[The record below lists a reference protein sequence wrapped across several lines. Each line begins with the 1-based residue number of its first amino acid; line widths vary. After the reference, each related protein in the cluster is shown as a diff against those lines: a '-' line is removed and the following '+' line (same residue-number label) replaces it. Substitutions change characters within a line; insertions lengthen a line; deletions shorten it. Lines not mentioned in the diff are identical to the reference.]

1 MESMDKVKVTFV
13 AVLFFPLIGWTQT
26 KKASVPA
33 GKGSPLQQAINRGK
47 LVYGVNCLACHQA
60 DGYGVGNL
68 NPPLAGISWVTGNKS
83 TLIQMV
89 LKGSQGQVEIDG
101 EKFHNAMPAQAHLT
115 DQQIADV
122 LTYIRNSFGNKAS
135 VVTTGEVKAI
145 RAKTK

>member
-1 MESMDKVKVTFV
+1 MNKLKLAFAT
-13 AVLFFPLIGWTQT
+13 VLFFPLMGLAQT
-26 KKASVPA
+26 KKPVIPA
-33 GKGSPLQQAINRGK
+33 ANTSSLQAAMNRGK
-47 LVYGVNCLACHQA
+47 QVYGVNCLACHQA

-68 NPPLAGISWVTGNKS
+68 NPPLANINWVTGNKN

-101 EKFHNAMPAQAHLT
+101 ETFHNAMPAQAHLA

-122 LTYIRNSFGNKAS
+122 LTFIRNSFGNKAS
-135 VVTTGEVKAI
+135 PVTPAEVKAV

>member
-1 MESMDKVKVTFV
+1 MKKVIKACV
-13 AVLFFPLIGWTQT
+13 ALLFLPLAGLAQSSKT
-26 KKASVPA
+26 SVPA
-33 GKGSPLQQAINRGK
+33 GSKPAIQASLNKGK
-47 LVYGVNCLACHQA
+47 LVYGVNCLSCHQA

-68 NPPLAGISWVTGNKS
+68 NPPLVGTSWVLGNKN

-101 EKFHNAMPAQAHLT
+101 ETFANAMPAQAHLS

-122 LTYIRNSFGNKAS
+122 LNYIRNSFGNKAGA
-135 VVTTGEVKAI
+135 VTPAEVKAV